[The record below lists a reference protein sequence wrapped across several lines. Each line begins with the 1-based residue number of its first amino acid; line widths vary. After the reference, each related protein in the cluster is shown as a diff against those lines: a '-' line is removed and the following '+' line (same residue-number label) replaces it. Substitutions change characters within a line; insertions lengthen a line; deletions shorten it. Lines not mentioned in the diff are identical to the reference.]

1 MQTYHPGDTCYIL
14 ENNRIVRKAVIV
26 KQTGDFYLIQF
37 GDSNG
42 MTRLRRNR
50 LFHSEQETITEAIN
64 NQMRFADRIEIAV
77 GYRTNEDL
85 HGYVDVFAGRRTNR
99 NPHA

>member
-14 ENNRIVRKAVIV
+14 ENNQIVRKAVIV

-50 LFHSEQETITEAIN
+50 LFHSEQEAYDSRYKNE
-64 NQMRFADRIEIAV
+64 
-77 GYRTNEDL
+77 YRTNEDL